1 MDVSS
6 PQFNT
11 LAATNL
17 GIVSEM
23 KKYKRASKENKRYE
37 KKLKRTSSD
46 AGSAMYISQAVLNL
60 VHFGQ
65 LLSLAAVTE
74 PLLCS

>member
-37 KKLKRTSSD
+37 K
-46 AGSAMYISQAVLNL
+46 N
-60 VHFGQ
+60 
-65 LLSLAAVTE
+65 
-74 PLLCS
+74 

>member
-6 PQFNT
+6 SQFNT

-23 KKYKRASKENKRYE
+23 KSIKEQV
-37 KKLKRTSSD
+37 KKIKDTKK
-46 AGSAMYISQAVLNL
+46 IKTHIQ
-60 VHFGQ
+60 
-65 LLSLAAVTE
+65 
-74 PLLCS
+74 

>member
-37 KKLKRTSSD
+37 KNKNAHPVMQVQLCTLAKLS
-46 AGSAMYISQAVLNL
+46 
-60 VHFGQ
+60 
-65 LLSLAAVTE
+65 
-74 PLLCS
+74 